1 MKYPNVR
8 FVFDRRH
15 KASPIN
21 PGVVELE
28 ITYER
33 KQKRLSTGV
42 YLYPHQWC
50 QDKHVILHPESAVLN
65 MRLDAFKKQISDFI
79 ASLIIKNEPFSF
91 EELTTFL
98 NNKRMDGSFR
108 LFVETRIDERKDI
121 QETTKR
127 SHRSLL
133 TALDEFKRI
142 VKFSQL
148 TPANIRSFDDW
159 LHNKGYEQSTV
170 AKYHKFLKCY
180 INEAIDKNLIESNP
194 YRGFKVDK
202 GKKNLRKYLTEVE
215 LSAIISY
222 NTDNVALDRVRDLF
236 VFQCF
241 TGLAYVDLTRFDF
254 SKVEQRDEALVVR
267 DVRKK
272 SGEDFYLMLLS
283 PAIAILQKYDFRL
296 PVISNQKYNA
306 MLKTLGMVINRP
318 LTSHMG
324 RHTAA
329 TMFLNKGMSVEVLA
343 KVLGHS
349 NTKQTLE
356 YAKIVNKTVDNA
368 FAVIEKSL
376 QL

>member
-15 KASPIN
+15 KASPVN

-28 ITYER
+28 ITFER

-42 YLYPHQWC
+42 QVYPEQWC
-50 QDKHVILHPESAVLN
+50 ADKHVILHPESAVLN

-79 ASLIIKNEPFSF
+79 ASLIIKNEPFRF
-91 EELTTFL
+91 EELTAFL
-98 NNKRMDGSFR
+98 NNKKLDGSFR
-108 LFVETRIDERKDI
+108 VFVETRINERKDI
-121 QETTKR
+121 QEVIKR

-133 TALDEFKRI
+133 SALDEFKKI
-142 VKFSQL
+142 VMFSQL
-148 TPANIRSFDDW
+148 TPSNIRLFDDW
-159 LHNKGYEQSTV
+159 LHDKCYQQSTV

-180 INEAIDKNLIESNP
+180 INEAIDKNLIDSNP

-202 GKKNLRKYLTEVE
+202 GKKKLRKYLTEEE
-215 LSAIISY
+215 LTAIMSY
-222 NTDNVALDRVRDLF
+222 NTEDVALDRVRDLF

-241 TGLAYVDLTRFDF
+241 TGLAFVDLTRFDF
-254 SKVEQRDEALVVR
+254 SKVEYRNGSYVVR
-267 DVRKK
+267 DIRKK

-283 PAIAILQKYDFRL
+283 PAIAVLRKYDFEL
-296 PVISNQKYNA
+296 PIISNQKYNA
-306 MLKTLGMVINRP
+306 MLKTLGMVIHRP

-356 YAKIVNKTVDNA
+356 YAKIVNKTVDDA
-368 FAVIEKSL
+368 FAQIENSL
-376 QL
+376 QM